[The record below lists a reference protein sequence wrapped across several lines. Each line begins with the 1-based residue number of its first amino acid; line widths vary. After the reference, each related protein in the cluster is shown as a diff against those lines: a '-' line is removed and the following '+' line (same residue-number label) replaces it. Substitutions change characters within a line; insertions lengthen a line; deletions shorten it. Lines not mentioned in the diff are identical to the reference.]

1 MGWLQKIGKIAH
13 TSHMLWVYGC
23 SMLGSHGHVFYKEL
37 TCSASEMEICPPEA
51 VSRQECL
58 SPSENPPQTE
68 TRSSGHNCNLAIDAS
83 KSHYFQ
89 GLSQVRDARTMK
101 EILVDLRIHGS

>member
-1 MGWLQKIGKIAH
+1 MPKPPSSL
-13 TSHMLWVYGC
+13 
-23 SMLGSHGHVFYKEL
+23 F
-37 TCSASEMEICPPEA
+37 SEILPPE
-51 VSRQECL
+51 
-58 SPSENPPQTE
+58 TE
-68 TRSSGHNCNLAIDAS
+68 TLNSLHNASLAILDAS